1 MLTLL
6 RTRLLHLAVGLV
18 LFCSLLSGCFS
29 PWVSGDDPT
38 SRREQIKDT
47 LQSEKRPRIVG
58 QIAFERMITLSRLE
72 NVALVTSLPGTGGKV
87 KPSQPREKLLE
98 MMRRHDGD
106 QPNTVLDAPTS
117 TMVVAHID
125 APPAARRGD
134 IMDVQI
140 QLSAHSEATSLQQ
153 GWMLETPLVEMSRVG
168 GQLREGFEMATAHG
182 PIVTAAEINGSDDPQ
197 DQIRGVIVGG
207 AKLRKSRDLGIGL
220 EPEFAD
226 AVTMGYILQ
235 PINARF
241 TAFNG
246 RKQAGIATPLEDSH
260 IKLDVPPRYQLDP
273 FHFVNVVL
281 QIGFNESEAQQLA
294 RIETL
299 QKQLLEPTTVKKA
312 CWQLEAIG
320 EKSAPMLAEVLSH
333 PNSEIRFYAAH
344 SLAYLN
350 DKRAVA
356 PLTELAEQYPAF
368 RAMSLNGLTIL
379 DHYEASDAL
388 SGLLNSSDPETRYGA
403 VRALRRKDASDAQV
417 SGRKVGEIGRIL
429 EIPTSG
435 PPMVVVSLTQTPEV
449 VIFGDNPILA
459 LPTFEYV
466 TPKLMIK
473 SQSGGKLTIIHF
485 KAGEDDR
492 QVQVNSDLRSL
503 LEGIAEVGGTYG
515 NWVSFVRQASHQG
528 YLTVPLAMN
537 PVPQAGRT
545 FDRSQEP
552 VFEPGEHFYEN
563 TIGATPP
570 RPAVWYNPMT
580 WMN

>member
-1 MLTLL
+1 MLTFP
-6 RTRLLHLAVGLV
+6 RTRLHHLAIGLV

-29 PWVSGDDPT
+29 PWVSGDDPAA
-38 SRREQIKDT
+38 RREQIKET
-47 LQSEKRPRIVG
+47 LQSEKRPRIIG
-58 QIAFERMITLSRLE
+58 QIAYERMISLSRVE
-72 NVALVTSLPGTGGKV
+72 NVALVTGLPRTGGIV
-87 KPSQPREKLLE
+87 KPSQPREKLLDI
-98 MMRRHDGD
+98 MRREQSD
-106 QPNTVLDAPTS
+106 QPNTYLDAPTT

-134 IMDVQI
+134 IMDAQI

-153 GWMLETPLVEMSRVG
+153 GWMMETPLVEMSRVG
-168 GQLREGFEMATAHG
+168 GQLREGFEMATAQG

-220 EPEFAD
+220 EPEYAD
-226 AVTMGYILQ
+226 AVTMGYIL
-235 PINARF
+235 PAINARF

-260 IKLDVPPRYQLDP
+260 IKLDVPPRYRLDP

-281 QIGFNESEAQQLA
+281 QIGFNESETQRLE

-299 QKQLLEPTTVKKA
+299 QKQLLEPTTVKRA
-312 CWQLEAIG
+312 CWQLEALG
-320 EKSAPMLAEVLSH
+320 DKSVPMLAEVLNH
-333 PNSEIRFYAAH
+333 PNAEIRFYAAH
-344 SLAYLN
+344 ALAYLN
-350 DKRAVA
+350 DRRAIV
-356 PLTELAEQYPAF
+356 PLTELAEQFPAF

-379 DHYEASDAL
+379 DHYEAADAL
-388 SGLLNSSDPETRYGA
+388 SGMLNSSDPETRYGA
-403 VRALRRKDASDAQV
+403 VRALRRKDSSDAQV
-417 SGRKVGEIGRIL
+417 SGRAVGEIGRIL

-435 PPMVVVSLTQTPEV
+435 TPLVVVSLTQTPEV
-449 VIFGDNPILA
+449 VIFGDNPPLT
-459 LPTFEYV
+459 LPSFVYV
-466 TPKLMIK
+466 TPKLLIK
-473 SQSGGKLTIIHF
+473 TQSDGKLTINHF
-485 KAGEDDR
+485 EPGQDDR

-515 NWVSFVRQASHQG
+515 NWVSFVRDASSKG
-528 YLTVPLAMN
+528 YLSVPLAMN
-537 PVPQAGRT
+537 PIPQAGRT

-570 RPAVWYNPMT
+570 RPAVWYNPLT
-580 WMN
+580 WTH